1 MAWGLPREPKYEER
15 VASEI
20 ELREEYVGYP
30 HPASTA
36 ANSCTTSASGLTAS
50 ARATRASRPASS
62 TTT

>member
-30 HPASTA
+30 HPAL
-36 ANSCTTSASGLTAS
+36 LTLLVHGREFVHYERIWAYS
-50 ARATRASRPASS
+50 
-62 TTT
+62 